1 MHFAA
6 SPATADSQAFTA
18 TIQAVFLDPG
28 KAPPFFPLRL
38 ICIFTSVQK
47 ITIAIDGYSS
57 CGKSTLAKA
66 LAFRLGYKYIDT
78 GAMYR
83 AVTLFALNHGLIDET
98 GKIDTEG
105 LIKALPNIEIR
116 FTLNPETHHSD
127 VVLNEENV
135 EKEIRTM
142 RVSSLVSKVSAIKE
156 VREKMV
162 MLQRNMGKRKGV
174 IMDGRDIGSHV
185 FPKAELKLFMTA
197 DPDVRA
203 KRRQDEYSSKGQY
216 FTLEQVKQS
225 LLQRDQEDINRKES
239 PLIKAEDAV
248 VLDNSELSREEQLD
262 YVLKLITDLQFISK
276 EEQSH
281 H

>member
-1 MHFAA
+1 M
-6 SPATADSQAFTA
+6 
-18 TIQAVFLDPG
+18 
-28 KAPPFFPLRL
+28 
-38 ICIFTSVQK
+38 QK
-47 ITIAIDGYSS
+47 ITIAVDGYSS

-66 LAFRLGYKYIDT
+66 LAHRLGYHYIDT

-83 AVTLFALNHGLIDET
+83 AVTWFALQQQLIDHNHNVHAEA
-98 GKIDTEG
+98 
-105 LIKALPNIEIR
+105 LVKALPDIEIS
-116 FTLNPETHHSD
+116 FEANQVTHHSD
-127 VVLNEENV
+127 VVLNGTNI

-142 RVSSLVSKVSAIKE
+142 RVSDHVSKVSAIRE

-162 MLQRNMGKRKGV
+162 TLQRKMGKSKGV
-174 IMDGRDIGSHV
+174 IMDGRDIGTHV

-203 KRRQDEYSSKGQY
+203 KRRQDEFSSKGQY
-216 FTLEQVKQS
+216 FSLEEVKHS

-248 VLDNSELSREEQLD
+248 ILDNSDLSREEQLEF
-262 YVLKLITDLQFISK
+262 VLKLISDLHLVPK
-276 EEQSH
+276 PETPH